1 MMKTFKILA
10 LVAMAAVAVSCGA
23 SRAKQMAMAENLKI
37 TCNPEVLALVGDK
50 IPADVTV
57 TYPAGYFA
65 PTAIITVTPVLVYEG
80 GEQALKAKIYQ
91 GEKVKDNNWVIPAD
105 GGTVKESY
113 QFTYRPGM
121 ETSHLELRTTVFYG
135 KKRIEVPAIKVADG
149 LITTARLAD
158 AGGYYSF
165 KADEYQSVISSTTEG
180 QILYDKNSANVKTS
194 QLRSSSINDLKA
206 ALAEIMKD
214 PRYTVKNTQIVA
226 YASPEGGQEYN
237 AKLSD
242 KRASSAQKAWDKISK
257 DIDVDDI
264 QVKSIGQDWEGFQE
278 AVQESNIEDKELILR
293 VLSMYSDPAVRE
305 REIRNMSQVYSE
317 INDKVF
323 PELRRARFIAD
334 VDYQNFSDE
343 ELEDLSQKA
352 INMLDEEGLLRVAA
366 NSTNKARKE
375 ELYNRAVKNFGS
387 DRANFNLAVLA
398 LDDKNPDSALPYLN
412 AIKKPDADVINAK
425 GVCALQKGNYDE
437 AAKLFKQ
444 SGTKESAANL
454 GTVNILQGDYEAAAR
469 NLAGTGVSNEPVAYL
484 LTGQNAKAASAVSG
498 DGARADYIRAIA
510 AARAGNAT
518 AAKNY
523 LSSATAKDPS
533 FKTKAAKD
541 IELSKVLCF

>member
-37 TCNPEVLALVGDK
+37 TCNPEVLALVGDR

-80 GEQALKAKIYQ
+80 GEQALKSKIYQ

-149 LITTARLAD
+149 LITTSILAD
-158 AGGYYSF
+158 TDGYYSF

-180 QILYDKNSANVKTS
+180 QILYDKNSADVKTS

-206 ALAEIMKD
+206 ALAEITKD

-226 YASPEGGQEYN
+226 YASPEGGQDYN

-257 DIDVDDI
+257 DIDINDV
-264 QVKSIGQDWEGFQE
+264 QVKSIGQDWDGFQE
-278 AVQESNIEDKELILR
+278 AVQESNIEDKDLILR

-343 ELEDLSQKA
+343 ELVELSRKA

-366 NSTNKARKE
+366 NSTSKARKE
-375 ELYNRAVKNFGS
+375 ELYNRAVKDFGS
-387 DRANFNLAVLA
+387 DKARFNLAALS
-398 LDDKNPDSALPYLN
+398 LDDNNPDSALSYLN
-412 AIKKPDADVINAK
+412 GIKRPDADVLNAK
-425 GVCALQKGNYDE
+425 GVCALQKGDLDE

-444 SGTKESAANL
+444 SGTSEANANL
-454 GTVNILQGDYEAAAR
+454 GTVNILQGDYEAAVR
-469 NLAGTGVSNEPVAYL
+469 NLAGTGASNEAVAYL
-484 LTGQNAKAASAVSG
+484 LTGQNAKAASAVAG
-498 DGARADYIRAIA
+498 DDARADYIRAIA
-510 AARAGNAT
+510 SARAGNAT

-523 LSSATAKDPS
+523 LASAAAKDPS
-533 FKTKAAKD
+533 FKTRAAKD
-541 IELSKVLCF
+541 IELSKVL

>member
-1 MMKTFKILA
+1 MKKIFTTLA
-10 LVAMAAVAVSCGA
+10 LFAMAAAVSFGA

-37 TCNPEVLALVGDK
+37 SCNPEVLALVGDK
-50 IPADVTV
+50 IPADVTISFP
-57 TYPAGYFA
+57 TGYFA
-65 PTAIITVTPVLVYEG
+65 PTAVLTVTPVLVYEG
-80 GEQALKAKIYQ
+80 GELALKSKIYQ

-105 GGTVKESY
+105 GDTVKESY
-113 QFTYRPGM
+113 QFAYRPGM
-121 ETSHLELRTTVFYG
+121 ETSHLELRITVFYG

-149 LITTARLAD
+149 LITTSRLAD
-158 AGGYYSF
+158 TDGYYSF
-165 KADEYQSVISSTTEG
+165 KADEYQSVISSSTEG

-206 ALAEIMKD
+206 ALAEIAKD

-226 YASPEGGQEYN
+226 YASPEGGQDYN

-278 AVQESNIEDKELILR
+278 AVQESDIVDKDLILR

-305 REIRNMSQVYSE
+305 REIRNMSQVFSE

-334 VDYQNFSDE
+334 VDYRNFSDE
-343 ELEDLSQKA
+343 ELEELSQKA

-366 NSTNKARKE
+366 NSTSKARKE
-375 ELYNRAVKNFGS
+375 ELYNRAVKYFGS
-387 DRANFNLAVLA
+387 DRASFNLAALA
-398 LDDKNPDSALPYLN
+398 LDDNNPDSALSYLDG
-412 AIKKPDADVINAK
+412 IKKPDADVINAK
-425 GVCALQKGNYDE
+425 GVCALQKGNLDE
-437 AAKLFKQ
+437 AARLFKQ
-444 SGTKESAANL
+444 SGTNEANANL

-469 NLAGTGVSNEPVAYL
+469 NLAGTGTSNEAVAYL
-484 LTGQNAKAASAVSG
+484 LTGQNAKASSAVTG
-498 DGARADYIRAIA
+498 DDARADYIRALA
-510 AARAGNAT
+510 SARAGNA
-518 AAKNY
+518 ADAKNY
-523 LSSATAKDPS
+523 ITSAAAKDPS
-533 FKTKAAKD
+533 FETRAAKD
-541 IELSKVLCF
+541 IELSKVL

>member
-1 MMKTFKILA
+1 MMKILKALTF
-10 LVAMAAVAVSCGA
+10 VAVAATTVSCGA
-23 SRAKQMAMAENLKI
+23 SRAKQMAMAENLRI

-65 PTAIITVTPVLVYEG
+65 PTALITVTPVLVYEG

-113 QFTYRPGM
+113 QFVYRPGM

-149 LITTARLAD
+149 LITTSRLAD
-158 AGGYYSF
+158 TDGSYSF
-165 KADEYQSVISSTTEG
+165 KADEYQSVISSTAEG

-226 YASPEGGQEYN
+226 YASPEGGQDYN

-257 DIDVDDI
+257 DIDVDDV

-278 AVQESNIEDKELILR
+278 AVQESNIEDKDLILR

-343 ELEDLSQKA
+343 ELEELSQKA

-366 NSTNKARKE
+366 NSTSKARKE
-375 ELYNRAVKNFGS
+375 ELYNRAVKDFGS

-398 LDDKNPDSALPYLN
+398 LDDKNPDAALSYLN
-412 AIKKPDADVINAK
+412 GIKKADADVINAK
-425 GVCALQKGNYDE
+425 GVCALQKGNLDE

-444 SGTKESAANL
+444 SGTKEANANL

-469 NLAGTGVSNEPVAYL
+469 NLAGTGSANEAVAYL
-484 LTGQNAKAASAVSG
+484 LTGQNAKAASAVTG
-498 DGARADYIRAIA
+498 DDARADYIRAVA
-510 AARAGNAT
+510 AARAGNT
-518 AAKNY
+518 SAAKNY
-523 LSSATAKDPS
+523 LSSAAAKDPS

-541 IELSKVLCF
+541 IELSKVL